1 MVNLSLIK
9 TFSQLTWM
17 KVSYCQWI
25 IIHVLKQYSPES
37 FNIIMHLNTTSACDK
52 VMIAFL
58 DHSLCSIKL
67 CIIKSIHN
75 IKSIH
80 KSTFITQYDTKEN
93 KQINI

>member
-52 VMIAFL
+52 VLIAFL
-58 DHSLCSIKL
+58 
-67 CIIKSIHN
+67 IIPYAVLNYALLNQFIRALSFHN
-75 IKSIH
+75 TIQGK
-80 KSTFITQYDTKEN
+80 
-93 KQINI
+93 

>member
-52 VMIAFL
+52 VLISFFKIIPYAVL
-58 DHSLCSIKL
+58 KL
-67 CIIKSIHN
+67 CIIKSFHN

-80 KSTFITQYDTKEN
+80 KSTFISQYDTRKIN
-93 KQINI
+93 K